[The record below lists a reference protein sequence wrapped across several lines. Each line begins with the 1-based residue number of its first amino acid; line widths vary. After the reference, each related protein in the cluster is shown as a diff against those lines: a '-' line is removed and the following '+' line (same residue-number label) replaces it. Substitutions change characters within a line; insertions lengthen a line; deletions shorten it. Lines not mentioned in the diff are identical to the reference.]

1 MGEYSKSAIIK
12 YTRKSLGIT
21 QEELSE
27 SVCDPVTLSRYES
40 GKIDP
45 SDSKFLRLM
54 EKMGE
59 KGSTFI
65 FQLETS
71 LLEVEDESEKL
82 NKAIEQHDWEEAE
95 RIKNNLIQNNNF
107 NLDYFENRQYLQWV
121 ETIIQY
127 EQGMINERQ
136 VIEKLEEAWSYTCG
150 NINTEEF
157 NMNRIYRETEII
169 ILHEIAI
176 FYKLLGKLDKACVF
190 YENLIKYFERA
201 DMVNETKP
209 IYLIYIGYSNIL
221 GVMGEHEK
229 SMEICFKAIK
239 RGLAENKMN
248 YLYNFYYNIG
258 CSLQIKG
265 NDEEKRLAKL
275 YIWTAYQLCQA
286 YPENKRNLEIIK
298 RRYEQFD

>member
-201 DMVNETKP
+201 DMVNDTKP

-265 NDEEKRLAKL
+265 NDEEKPRVSV
-275 YIWTAYQLCQA
+275 
-286 YPENKRNLEIIK
+286 
-298 RRYEQFD
+298 

>member
-1 MGEYSKSAIIK
+1 
-12 YTRKSLGIT
+12 
-21 QEELSE
+21 
-27 SVCDPVTLSRYES
+27 
-40 GKIDP
+40 
-45 SDSKFLRLM
+45 
-54 EKMGE
+54 
-59 KGSTFI
+59 
-65 FQLETS
+65 
-71 LLEVEDESEKL
+71 
-82 NKAIEQHDWEEAE
+82 
-95 RIKNNLIQNNNF
+95 
-107 NLDYFENRQYLQWV
+107 
-121 ETIIQY
+121 
-127 EQGMINERQ
+127 
-136 VIEKLEEAWSYTCG
+136 
-150 NINTEEF
+150 
-157 NMNRIYRETEII
+157 MNRIYRETEII

-201 DMVNETKP
+201 DMVNDTKP

-275 YIWTAYQLCQA
+275 YIWTAEEAIELEKGVEHTLTLNVNTTVRLAAKMARNWATGQLID
-286 YPENKRNLEIIK
+286 RN
-298 RRYEQFD
+298 

>member
-27 SVCDPVTLSRYES
+27 SVCDSVTLARYES

-65 FQLETS
+65 FPLETS
-71 LLEVEDESEKL
+71 LLEVEDEIEKL

-95 RIKNNLIQNNNF
+95 RIKRNLIQNNNF
-107 NLDYFENRQYLQWV
+107 NLNYPENRQYLQWA

-136 VIEKLEEAWSYTCG
+136 VIDKLEKAWSYTCG
-150 NINTEEF
+150 NINIEEF
-157 NMNRIYRETEII
+157 NMNRIYRETEIM

-176 FYKLLGKLDKACVF
+176 FNKLLGKLDKACVY
-190 YENLIKYFERA
+190 YENLLKYFERA
-201 DMVNETKP
+201 DMVNDTKP
-209 IYLIYIGYSNIL
+209 IYLIYIGYSNVL
-221 GVMGEHEK
+221 GAMGEHEK

-239 RGLAENKMN
+239 RGMAENKMN

-258 CSLQIKG
+258 CSLQING
-265 NDEEKRLAKL
+265 NDEEKHLAKL
-275 YIWTAYQLCQA
+275 YIWIAYQLCQA

-298 RRYEQFD
+298 RRYEQI

>member
-1 MGEYSKSAIIK
+1 
-12 YTRKSLGIT
+12 
-21 QEELSE
+21 
-27 SVCDPVTLSRYES
+27 
-40 GKIDP
+40 
-45 SDSKFLRLM
+45 
-54 EKMGE
+54 
-59 KGSTFI
+59 
-65 FQLETS
+65 
-71 LLEVEDESEKL
+71 
-82 NKAIEQHDWEEAE
+82 
-95 RIKNNLIQNNNF
+95 
-107 NLDYFENRQYLQWV
+107 
-121 ETIIQY
+121 
-127 EQGMINERQ
+127 
-136 VIEKLEEAWSYTCG
+136 
-150 NINTEEF
+150 
-157 NMNRIYRETEII
+157 MNRIYRETEII

-176 FYKLLGKLDKACVF
+176 FYKLLGKLDKVCVF

-201 DMVNETKP
+201 DMVNDTKP

>member
-201 DMVNETKP
+201 DMVNDTKP

-221 GVMGEHEK
+221 GVMGDMRK
-229 SMEICFKAIK
+229 VWKFALK
-239 RGLAENKMN
+239 
-248 YLYNFYYNIG
+248 
-258 CSLQIKG
+258 Q
-265 NDEEKRLAKL
+265 
-275 YIWTAYQLCQA
+275 
-286 YPENKRNLEIIK
+286 
-298 RRYEQFD
+298 